1 MRTKLLPFVILVC
14 IAGCNIGH
22 PKKTDK
28 SVSEQ
33 DLIGTWRYRN
43 ELTLTLKEG
52 GVGTQPF
59 ENQTHSFT
67 WSLTGDNHIKLNAIR
82 HRFGSEIK
90 VQDYQ
95 FIISDDYRDHFYFF
109 GGPVDFDNYEIWE
122 KVK

>member
-1 MRTKLLPFVILVC
+1 
-14 IAGCNIGH
+14 
-22 PKKTDK
+22 
-28 SVSEQ
+28 
-33 DLIGTWRYRN
+33 
-43 ELTLTLKEG
+43 LKEG